1 MNVSYGLYVKE
12 MEKYIQIYKLSEATE
27 DETVCAYYPEPC
39 KNVSGKI
46 NAECM
51 LKAEKDAME
60 GKCKLLVWRT
70 VDTPDER
77 KIYTLTQR
85 EVDQIVVRY
94 NNAKT
99 AMRECREQNN
109 PDYKLEYGRALALES
124 VLEMIGFDFQEMRR
138 KYWVEGEYTDLE

>member
-70 VDTPDER
+70 VDTP
-77 KIYTLTQR
+77 
-85 EVDQIVVRY
+85 
-94 NNAKT
+94 
-99 AMRECREQNN
+99 
-109 PDYKLEYGRALALES
+109 
-124 VLEMIGFDFQEMRR
+124 
-138 KYWVEGEYTDLE
+138 

>member
-1 MNVSYGLYVKE
+1 MNFNRERIRVEVKE
-12 MEKYIQIYKLSEATE
+12 IEKYIQIYELSEATE
-27 DETVCAYYPEPC
+27 NETVCACYPESC

-70 VDTPDER
+70 VYTPDEI
-77 KIYTLTQR
+77 KNYTLTQR

-99 AMRECREQNN
+99 AMREYQEQNN

-138 KYWVEGEYTDLE
+138 KYLVEGK